1 MILHM
6 YLLHV
11 VVGGCYSNPC
21 TNGAACVPV
30 APDTYSCEC
39 PENLSGRNCD
49 ETEFNGSKY
58 LIVDEPQ
65 DWETARGS
73 CVERGY
79 QLTSIE
85 TVQEMEFLDSYVG

>member
-1 MILHM
+1 MM
-6 YLLHV
+6 
-11 VVGGCYSNPC
+11 
-21 TNGAACVPV
+21 
-30 APDTYSCEC
+30 PDTYSCEC

-49 ETEFNGSKY
+49 ETELNGFKY

-65 DWETARGS
+65 DWEAARES

-85 TVQEMEFLDSYVG
+85 TEQEIEFLSSFVGYYKLYVRSYLNITLASYNIFLSITQVFH